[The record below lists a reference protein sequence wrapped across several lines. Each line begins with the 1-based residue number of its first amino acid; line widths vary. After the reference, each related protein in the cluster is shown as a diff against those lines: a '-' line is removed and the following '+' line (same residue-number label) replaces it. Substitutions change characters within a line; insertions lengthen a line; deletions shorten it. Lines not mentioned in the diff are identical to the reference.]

1 MRGVKRHKTDAR
13 PGSTPGRR
21 LGANT
26 PASSSWLVAVWLI
39 ILIYSISCNVTYIKN
54 SKNINVN
61 EQMDSIKIHNNLNVK
76 PVKGQVFKEPSM
88 TIEDDS
94 LTVTELLR
102 HHSSGMLDNRMIK
115 NSIYDFEGGD
125 YEEDF
130 DVIGHQV
137 IDDLTM
143 IDEVKNY
150 IKDVDLRLKSQTT
163 DKEKKSESKEVNI
176 GPASD
181 AGVSE
186 TEV

>member
-1 MRGVKRHKTDAR
+1 MREAKRNKTDAR
-13 PGSTPGRR
+13 PRSIPGPR
-21 LGANT
+21 LGGNA

-39 ILIYSISCNVTYIKN
+39 LLYFGISCNVTYIKN
-54 SKNINVN
+54 SRNIKVQ
-61 EQMDSIKIHNNLNVK
+61 EKMDSIKIHNNLNVK
-76 PVKGQVFKEPSM
+76 PVKGQVFTEPSM

-94 LTVTELLR
+94 LTVTELLK

-115 NSIYDFEGGD
+115 NALYDFEND
-125 YEEDF
+125 DEEDF
-130 DVIGHQV
+130 EVMGHTQ
-137 IDDLTM
+137 IDDLTQ

-150 IKDVDLRLKSQTT
+150 INDIDMRLKSQTT

-186 TEV
+186 TEE